1 MWANTRSNVAERR
14 SRERVRCGVERQASN
29 PALARAGKRNAAL
42 STWLLLASL
51 ATLVSPCFAFA
62 AAPPLPAPVSALA
75 PDARPVGG
83 GEMRVFGFAV
93 YDGWYWASAPDFS
106 IARPFALDLH
116 YHRALDGAKI
126 AERSVE
132 EISKL
137 GYGTAAERSRW
148 GEAMKAI
155 FPSVGK
161 GDRLTGVNLP
171 SGGARFFHNGRPIG
185 EVADPSFARAFF
197 GIWLDPGT
205 SRPDFRALLLG
216 LAEGAR

>member
-1 MWANTRSNVAERR
+1 MSANTPSNIADGRGR
-14 SRERVRCGVERQASN
+14 GPVRCRVDDPTSRTARGRTGRCTSPRATRLI
-29 PALARAGKRNAAL
+29 LAF
-42 STWLLLASL
+42 L
-51 ATLVSPCFAFA
+51 ATLVSPCVAFA

-93 YDGWYWASAPDFS
+93 YDGWYWASAPGFS

-132 EISKL
+132 EIARL

-155 FPSVGK
+155 FPSVGR
-161 GDRLTGVNLP
+161 GDRLTGVNIP

-197 GIWLDPGT
+197 GIWLDPST
-205 SRPDFRALLLG
+205 SRPDFRARLLG
-216 LAEGAR
+216 LAEGPR

>member
-1 MWANTRSNVAERR
+1 
-14 SRERVRCGVERQASN
+14 
-29 PALARAGKRNAAL
+29 LA
-42 STWLLLASL
+42 TWLLVACL
-51 ATLVSPCFAFA
+51 ATLVPPCLAFA
-62 AAPPLPAPVSALA
+62 AAPPLPAPVTALA

-171 SGGARFFHNGRPIG
+171 SGGARFFHTGRPIG

-197 GIWLDPGT
+197 GIWLDPST
-205 SRPDFRALLLG
+205 SRPDFRARLLG
-216 LAEGAR
+216 LVEGAR